1 MDLQGTEVGVKLCNM
16 AGGLDEAADVLQ
28 MLIDCFA
35 RKATATVLKRTSSLR
50 ALAGWMV
57 DSNQTTIWSMTEQQ
71 LYNFMCAPREQH
83 AAPTQA
89 SHLLEALN
97 FLDNALKFRKMVCKD
112 LLSSRVV
119 GAAHSMYLEKRK
131 LKQAPRI
138 DGGSSESL
146 GDSMCQQYQLV
157 EDCSFWE
164 FCYFA
169 FLPQHV
175 GRISLNWRASG

>member
-1 MDLQGTEVGVKLCNM
+1 MPIGPISKIAFKRIAAAKCVVQEDEMLARCLNPIKSLVEMDLQGTEVGVKLCNM

-71 LYNFMCAPREQH
+71 LYNFMCALREQH

-89 SHLLEALN
+89 SQILEALN
-97 FLDNALKFRKMVCKD
+97 FLDNALKFRKMV
-112 LLSSRVV
+112 
-119 GAAHSMYLEKRK
+119 
-131 LKQAPRI
+131 
-138 DGGSSESL
+138 
-146 GDSMCQQYQLV
+146 
-157 EDCSFWE
+157 
-164 FCYFA
+164 
-169 FLPQHV
+169 
-175 GRISLNWRASG
+175 

>member
-1 MDLQGTEVGVKLCNM
+1 VPIGPISKFAFKRIAAAKCVVPEDEMPARCLNQIKSLMSMDLQDTEVGDKLCNT

-28 MLIDCFA
+28 ILRDCFA
-35 RKATATVLKRTSSLR
+35 RKATATVLKRSSSLW

-57 DSNQTTIWSMTEQQ
+57 GSNHTTIWSLTAQQ
-71 LYNFMCAPREQH
+71 LYNFMCALREQH

-89 SHLLEALN
+89 SQILEALN

-131 LKQAPRI
+131 LKQAH
-138 DGGSSESL
+138 E
-146 GDSMCQQYQLV
+146 
-157 EDCSFWE
+157 
-164 FCYFA
+164 
-169 FLPQHV
+169 
-175 GRISLNWRASG
+175 